1 MIAGKGICSG
11 YASTFQ
17 LFMDLLGIEYVTV
30 NGTSHSGTAD
40 HAWNMVRLDENGT
53 V

>member
-30 NGTSHSGTAD
+30 NGTSHNGTAD